1 MENCTCPTCRHIKG
15 DISNEEYAWYL
26 KGCIET
32 ATRIL
37 KNYEMKDENP
47 PISWKLAAQYEL
59 DNQVLSL
66 QELVEVMDNPDRALL
81 HPESY
86 LADCNE

>member
-1 MENCTCPTCRHIKG
+1 MDNCRCPTCRHIKG
-15 DISNEEYAWYL
+15 EISNEEYAWYL

-37 KNYEMKDENP
+37 KTCDNKNENQA
-47 PISWKLAAQYEL
+47 ISWRTAAQYEL

-66 QELVEVMDNPDRALL
+66 DQLVEVMDNPDPALL
-81 HPESY
+81 HPEDY
-86 LADCNE
+86 VLKTE

>member
-1 MENCTCPTCRHIKG
+1 MDNCTCPTCRHIKG
-15 DISNEEYAWYL
+15 EISNTEYAWYL

-37 KNYEMKDENP
+37 KTYEEQDKEP
-47 PISWKLAAQYEL
+47 PISWKTAARYEL

-66 QELVEVMDNPDRALL
+66 KQMVEIMDNPDPALL
-81 HPESY
+81 QPENY
-86 LADCNE
+86 VLKTEK

>member
-1 MENCTCPTCRHIKG
+1 MDNCTCPTCRHIKG
-15 DISNEEYAWYL
+15 EISDTEYAWYL

-37 KNYEMKDENP
+37 KTCESTEQSS
-47 PISWKLAAQYEL
+47 ISWKTAAKYEL

-66 QELVEVMDNPDRALL
+66 QQMVEAMDNPDRALL

-86 LADCNE
+86 LADRNK